1 MANPEHLEEQ
11 REETRLIIEELLED
25 GSDPD
30 ALYTIEH
37 HLSADDFETLEKVA
51 VEAFKL
57 GYEVTEPEELEVEEG
72 DTVICCDILSE
83 GALKAELI
91 DAQVEQLMNLAEK
104 FDVEYD
110 GWGTYFEDPNGEDGD
125 EDDEYGRRRH
135 PAPALPHAP
144 PSRPQRRIARR
155 RDAERDRGQHQQR
168 DRRQH
173 LLVAQRGQGRQ
184 RPVGQRIAQG
194 AHQLMHP

>member
-1 MANPEHLEEQ
+1 MANPELLEEQ

-37 HLSADDFETLEKVA
+37 HLSADDFETLEKAA

-83 GALKAELI
+83 C
-91 DAQVEQLMNLAEK
+91 VE
-104 FDVEYD
+104 
-110 GWGTYFEDPNGEDGD
+110 
-125 EDDEYGRRRH
+125 RRTH
-135 PAPALPHAP
+135 
-144 PSRPQRRIARR
+144 RRS
-155 RDAERDRGQHQQR
+155 G
-168 DRRQH
+168 
-173 LLVAQRGQGRQ
+173 
-184 RPVGQRIAQG
+184 
-194 AHQLMHP
+194 